1 MQSLCPYSDTSGSDQ
16 SDDDEGISDS
26 FVNWFL
32 VICVFLCRKPFEQHL
47 TDWKFHAPESGQR
60 QTFKGTI

>member
-16 SDDDEGISDS
+16 SDDEGITDL

-32 VICVFLCRKPFEQHL
+32 VICVFLCRKPFKQHL
-47 TDWKFHAPESGQR
+47 TD
-60 QTFKGTI
+60 

>member
-32 VICVFLCRKPFEQHL
+32 VICVFLCRKPFKQHL
-47 TDWKFHAPESGQR
+47 TD
-60 QTFKGTI
+60 